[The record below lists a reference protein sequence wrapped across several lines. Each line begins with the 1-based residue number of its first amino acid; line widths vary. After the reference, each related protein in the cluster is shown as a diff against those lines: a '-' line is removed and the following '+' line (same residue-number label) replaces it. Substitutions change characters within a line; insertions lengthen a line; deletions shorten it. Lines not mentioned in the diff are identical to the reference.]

1 MNSKTVIAGIIGGI
15 ASFLAGWVIFGIL
28 LMDFY
33 SKNMVHYD
41 GLMKEPMEMWAIAI
55 GSLLH
60 GILLA
65 YLLNLAGVRSA
76 GRGAVVGGITFFLMS
91 LGVDMMMYAQM
102 NLINFPMIAIDVLG
116 TALLG
121 ATAGAAVGWW
131 LGREQKIVAVA

>member
-33 SKNMVHYD
+33 SRNMVHYD
-41 GLMKEPMEMWAIAI
+41 GLMKEPMEMWAIAL

-91 LGVDMMMYAQM
+91 LGVDLMMYAQM
-102 NLINFPMIAIDVLG
+102 NLINFPMIAIDVIGTSVLG
-116 TALLG
+116 IFI
-121 ATAGAAVGWW
+121 GAAVGWW
-131 LGREQKIVAVA
+131 LGREQKMVSVA